1 MDKYTSLQGKAALV
15 TGGGSGMG
23 KAAAM
28 QLAQQGVKVCLV
40 DIEEDDC
47 EETKKEIE
55 DNGGKAIT
63 AAADTSDGDQVE
75 KAYKKALDA
84 FGRLDIV
91 YANAGINGAVSPI
104 EDLTSE
110 EWDQTLQINLKGTF
124 HTVKYAIPH
133 MKENGGSIILT
144 SSVNGTRV
152 FSNFGMSAYSSSKA
166 GQVAFGKMAALELSN
181 YKIRVNIICPGFIK
195 TGIMENTFPK
205 DEKLEKIE
213 IPVEHPEG
221 DQPLE
226 GDGGDAEQV
235 ADLVSFLAS
244 DASSHI
250 TGTELFIDGG
260 SSLL

>member
-1 MDKYTSLQGKAALV
+1 MERYSSLDGKTALV

-23 KAAAM
+23 KAAAL
-28 QLAQQGVKVCLV
+28 QLAAQGVKVCLV
-40 DIEEDDC
+40 DIDEEEC

-55 DNGGKAIT
+55 KNGGEAIVG
-63 AAADTSDGDQVE
+63 AADTAHGEQMENIFQRTVDE
-75 KAYKKALDA
+75 
-84 FGRLDIV
+84 FGQLDIV
-91 YANAGINGAVSPI
+91 FANAGINGTVAPI
-104 EDLTSE
+104 EDLASE
-110 EWDQTLQINLKGTF
+110 EWDQTIQTNLKGTF
-124 HTVKYAIPH
+124 HSVKFAIPH
-133 MKENGGSIILT
+133 MKKNGGSIILT

-166 GQVAFGKMAALELSN
+166 GQLAFGKMAALELSN
-181 YKIRVNIICPGFIK
+181 YKIRVNVICPGFIE
-195 TGIMENTFPK
+195 TDIGENTFPK

-213 IPVEHPEG
+213 IPVEYPEG

-226 GDGGDAEQV
+226 GGGGDPDQV

-244 DASSHI
+244 DASQHI

>member
-23 KAAAM
+23 KAAAL

-47 EETKKEIE
+47 ETTKKEIE
-55 DNGGKAIT
+55 DNGGEAIT

-181 YKIRVNIICPGFIK
+181 YKIRVNIVCPGFIK
-195 TGIMENTFPK
+195 TGIMDNTFPK

-226 GDGGDAEQV
+226 GDGGEAEQV

>member
-1 MDKYTSLQGKAALV
+1 MEAYGSLKGKTAFV
-15 TGGGSGMG
+15 TGAGSGMG
-23 KAAAM
+23 KASAL
-28 QLAQQGVKVCLV
+28 QLSAQGVKVCLV

-47 EETKKEIE
+47 EETKKEILE
-55 DNGGKAIT
+55 NGGEAVV
-63 AAADTSDGDQVE
+63 AAADTSDGSQVE
-75 KAYKKALDA
+75 QAYQTAVDT
-84 FGRLDIV
+84 FGSLDIV
-91 YANAGINGAVSPI
+91 FANAGINGTVSPI
-104 EDLTSE
+104 EDMTSE

-166 GQVAFGKMAALELSN
+166 GQLAFGKMAALELSN
-181 YKIRVNIICPGFIK
+181 YKIRVNVICPGFIETAIFDK
-195 TGIMENTFPK
+195 TYPK

-226 GDGGDAEQV
+226 GRGGDPKQV
-235 ADLVSFLAS
+235 ADLVSFLAA